1 MLQIRYAPATR
12 RLPEL
17 RSCGLLLP
25 VVLAVN
31 KMTSSLQQS
40 FTAYKAGTLSLDD
53 LLLASRAFAVG
64 IARLEGREDA
74 EDLAQAVCMAIWKR
88 VDSFDGLTASYP
100 TWIRRIIRHNIRDRV
115 SHVRSIQAEFRI
127 VGLPEQESEYDDSA
141 DVQFHTLDELKTP
154 LTANQQTLVRAL
166 ADGADIRDIAVS
178 LGITLKAVRN
188 RFDRIKNKTG
198 DFSRNR
204 RLCK

>member
-1 MLQIRYAPATR
+1 LLQIRYAPATR

-74 EDLAQAVCMAIWKR
+74 WTWPRRSAWRSGNVWIALMDLQR
-88 VDSFDGLTASYP
+88 VIQLGFAGLSVT
-100 TWIRRIIRHNIRDRV
+100 NIRDRV
-115 SHVRSIQAEFRI
+115 SHVRSIQASSRI

-141 DVQFHTLDELKTP
+141 DVQLHTFGELKTP

-166 ADGADIRDIAVS
+166 AEWLPIFATS
-178 LGITLKAVRN
+178 
-188 RFDRIKNKTG
+188 RFRWA
-198 DFSRNR
+198 
-204 RLCK
+204 